1 MDRYI
6 LYMEF
11 AEDRRK
17 PGNRIRVFAGRTDSE
32 DQALDWAYAIL
43 KDEGGDV
50 EAVEI
55 MNWYGPDEGFLYRIG
70 RGDAGDSQLAS

>member
-17 PGNRIRVFAGRTDSE
+17 PGSRIPVFAGRTDSE
-32 DQALDWAYAIL
+32 DQALEWAYAIL
-43 KDEGGDV
+43 NDEVGDV

-55 MNWYGPDEGFLYRIG
+55 
-70 RGDAGDSQLAS
+70 